1 MTPKIEHCQLLPSVC
16 PPTECSY
23 EASVVAART
32 AIFWG
37 YQHPFWFR
45 GICVSLKWDLFGYL
59 KKSYIVNS
67 ELFFFFFY
75 IWRSFPFYFSFD
87 QHIETMFYWGKKGCP
102 SASGLCYLFFLNW
115 TGGFVYFSS
124 KWTAEFVLGKIRS
137 KFRSLANIFLWVI
150 LIPFLLCMDED
161 L

>member
-67 ELFFFFFY
+67 ELFFFFFLHLKV
-75 IWRSFPFYFSFD
+75 F
-87 QHIETMFYWGKKGCP
+87 
-102 SASGLCYLFFLNW
+102 
-115 TGGFVYFSS
+115 
-124 KWTAEFVLGKIRS
+124 
-137 KFRSLANIFLWVI
+137 
-150 LIPFLLCMDED
+150 PFLLLIWSTHRNNVLLRKKRLPFSFRTLLFILSKLNRRFCVFQFEMNSRICAWKN
-161 L
+161 